1 MRYIS
6 LLFLLVAT
14 CTYAQV
20 GDAVFTVNKKQA
32 VISLQPNIDT
42 LYNCIAYSFVLK
54 GVDVKDID
62 SISFGQ
68 AKVRVD
74 NMLHI
79 SNASMF
85 DTVLELY
92 VRKQGVMIE
101 VYRRRFVVRYCA
113 DKPLRTKT
121 GAKKQIAKYRYRDI
135 SKRNRRRTPSSLTT
149 TTTNRQW

>member
-1 MRYIS
+1 MQYIS
-6 LLFLLVAT
+6 LFFLLVAT

-79 SNASMF
+79 SNASMY
-85 DTVLELY
+85 DTVLKLY
-92 VRKQGVMIE
+92 VRKQGVMTEI
-101 VYRRRFVVRYCA
+101 YSKSVVIQYCA
-113 DKPLRTKT
+113 DKPSQTKT
-121 GAKKQIAKYRYRDI
+121 GPDKPIVKSRSTQAQ
-135 SKRNRRRTPSSLTT
+135 KRKRRRTPSSLTT